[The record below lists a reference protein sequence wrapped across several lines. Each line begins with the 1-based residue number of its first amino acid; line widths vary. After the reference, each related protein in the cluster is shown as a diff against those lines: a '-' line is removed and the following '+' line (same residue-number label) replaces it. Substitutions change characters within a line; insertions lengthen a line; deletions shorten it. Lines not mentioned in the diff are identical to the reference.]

1 MPLWLFEPTG
11 SPNEALEIPYC
22 VDAKHSIGSLMRV
35 THPPDEGCLSFEIWG
50 NGDSATRGYEQT
62 CHVEG
67 MGFAAGGCGW
77 FGSRREEMRHATG
90 IHMRRVKQNQDLRK
104 GMFRCKT

>member
-22 VDAKHSIGSLMRV
+22 VDAKHSAGSLMRV
-35 THPPDEGCLSFEIWG
+35 THPPDEGCLSFETWG
-50 NGDSATRGYEQT
+50 DGDSATGGYEQT

-67 MGFAAGGCGW
+67 MGICYGRVWVVWITTRGD
-77 FGSRREEMRHATG
+77 GSCNRHTPEAS
-90 IHMRRVKQNQDLRK
+90 KQNQDLRK
-104 GMFRCKT
+104 EMFRCKI